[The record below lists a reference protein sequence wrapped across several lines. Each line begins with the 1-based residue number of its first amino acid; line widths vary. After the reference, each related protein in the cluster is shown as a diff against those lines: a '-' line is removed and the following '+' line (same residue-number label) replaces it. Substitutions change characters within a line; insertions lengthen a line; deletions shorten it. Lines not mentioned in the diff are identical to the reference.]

1 MNEADNTNPRSSGAP
16 GASAGSKKTVHF
28 LKVFLFCFLLGCAVA
43 AAPFWVYKVRLD
55 LVAVL
60 LAGLLLGGLTT
71 LSIWH
76 KTRGGTLPLPDD
88 DPIDSDGGSS
98 DRTGSGSSGFFGSS
112 SSGGFGGGSG
122 GGGSFSGGGA
132 GRR

>member
-1 MNEADNTNPRSSGAP
+1 MHEADNTAPRPSGTP
-16 GASAGSKKTVHF
+16 GASARSKKTVHF

-88 DPIDSDGGSS
+88 DLIDSDGGSS
-98 DRTGSGSSGFFGSS
+98 DRTGSGSSGSYGSS